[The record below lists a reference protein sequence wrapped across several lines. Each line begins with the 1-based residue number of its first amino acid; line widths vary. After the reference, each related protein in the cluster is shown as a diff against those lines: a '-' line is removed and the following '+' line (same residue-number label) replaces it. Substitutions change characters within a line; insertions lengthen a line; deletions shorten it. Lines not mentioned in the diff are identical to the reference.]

1 MLRIS
6 PNFYYEEATVT
17 AQRGLDNTPP
27 MVVIPS
33 LVMVFNEQMEAVRE
47 LLGCPIHIN
56 SAYRSPEVNKA
67 VGGAASSQH
76 MKGQAV
82 DFVPMKEIGLK
93 EAYDAIVASGIVFDQ
108 LIYEYGSWLHI
119 SRPGFDEAPRAS
131 TLMIGKW
138 TDGKY
143 LPYSSDSIP

>member
-33 LVMVFNEQMEAVRE
+33 LVMLFNEQMESVRN
-47 LLGCPIHIN
+47 LLGCPSHIN
-56 SAYRSPEVNKA
+56 SAFRSFEVNKA
-67 VGGAASSQH
+67 VGGATNSQH
-76 MKGQAV
+76 VKGQAV

-119 SRPGFDEAPRAS
+119 SRPGFGEAPRAS
-131 TLMIGKW
+131 KLMIGKW
-138 TDGKY
+138 TENKY
-143 LPYSSDSIP
+143 LPYSTSNIP